1 MNKFCLSLIV
11 VLLASVSYAQVN
23 NAVRGKTPNP
33 KFSTEETN
41 VTPFVNSSKV
51 SIWSSDFST
60 VQDWTIGNS
69 AGNIANWEIS
79 NAPSFWWS
87 GNAPLASTS
96 GGNAASFNS
105 DSYAQAANQIENNAW
120 IQSIPISC
128 SNFATVA
135 ISFHQYFNKWSGR
148 TFIQVSSDQG
158 QTWTDYEVNGDLE
171 NNDETGNPALTM
183 VDITASAA
191 YQQEII
197 ARFLYL
203 SNAISDGGTDN
214 TAGVAWDYGWI
225 IDDVEL
231 AELPDDDIALTKAW
245 HANIESGYEYS
256 HIPLSQTREMRPG
269 VVVQNQ
275 GALQQSLYVTATIS
289 NSTGIVSSTSENI
302 TLPYGTKDTL
312 WFNTG
317 YTPNVNDQY
326 EVSFTIP
333 ADQDPTDDQVNA
345 APLIVTDNTMA
356 HDYGNAAS
364 FGWNPS
370 STDQGTV
377 DLANAPHSWGN
388 IYFPEVDQEIFGVDV
403 NFANGTSPGLLFS
416 VRVQRFDSLGG
427 IQGNL
432 LLVTEYLYTVQSA
445 DIGTSITTITF
456 PQPELLIGGSGYI
469 IDVYKIDETSGE
481 GFILGGSDSASE
493 DDDNSTVGYGPYGQ
507 NSEIGYYL
515 NWGFAPYIRANFNS
529 ILNTEEVVSSGI
541 SLFPNPSNG
550 LINIMNPQNESSTVE
565 VISIDGKFILSK
577 EIDASSSID
586 LSSNSAGVYLV
597 KVSTA
602 TGSITERIVIR

>member
-11 VLLASVSYAQVN
+11 VLLTSVSFAQVN

-51 SIWSSDFST
+51 AIWSSDFT
-60 VQDWTIGNS
+60 NPQDWTIGNS
-69 AGNIANWEIS
+69 AGNVADWEIS
-79 NAPSFWWS
+79 YAPSFWWS
-87 GNAPLASTS
+87 GNASLASTS

-120 IQSIPISC
+120 IQSVPISC

-135 ISFHQYFNKWSGR
+135 VTFQQYFNKWTGR

-158 QTWTDYEVNGDLE
+158 QSWTEYEVNETLE

-183 VDITASAA
+183 VDITPSAA
-191 YQQEII
+191 YQQEILI
-197 ARFLYL
+197 RFLYL

-214 TAGVAWDYGWI
+214 TAGEAWDYGWI

-231 AELPDDDIALTKAW
+231 AELPDNDIALTKAW
-245 HANIESGYEYS
+245 HANIDWSYEYS
-256 HIPLSQTREMRPG
+256 HIPLTQTREMRPC
-269 VVVQNQ
+269 VVVENQ
-275 GALQQSLYVTATIS
+275 GALQQTKYVTATIS
-289 NSTGIVSSTSENI
+289 NSTGIVSSTTESI
-302 TLPYGTKDTL
+302 TLPYGSMDTM

-317 YTPNVNDQY
+317 YIPNANDQY

-333 ADQDPTDDQVNA
+333 ADQDPTDDQVNSS
-345 APLIVTDNTMA
+345 PLIVTDNTMA
-356 HDYGNAAS
+356 HDYGSAAS

-370 STDQGTV
+370 AIDQATV

-388 IYFPEVDQEIFGVDV
+388 IYFPEVDQEVFGVDV
-403 NFANGTSPGLLFS
+403 NFANGTSPGLLFA

-432 LLVTEYLYTVQSA
+432 QLVTEYFYTVQSA
-445 DIGTSITTITF
+445 DIGTSITTIIF
-456 PQPELLIGGSGYI
+456 PQPALLIGGSGYI
-469 IDVYKIDETSGE
+469 IDVFKIDGTSGE
-481 GFILGGSDSASE
+481 GFILGGSDGASE
-493 DDDNSTVGYGPYGQ
+493 DDDLSTVAYGPYGQ
-507 NSEIGYYL
+507 NAAIGYFL
-515 NWGFAPYIRANFNS
+515 NWGFAPYIRANFNG
-529 ILNTEEVVSSGI
+529 ILNTEEAVLSEI
-541 SLFPNPSNG
+541 SLFPNPSKG
-550 LINIMNPQNESSTVE
+550 LINISNPQNESS
-565 VISIDGKFILSK
+565 SIVVMSIEGKFILSK
-577 EIDASSSID
+577 EIETSSSID

-597 KVSTA
+597 TISNA
-602 TGSITERIVIR
+602 AGSITERIVIR